1 MNDFDRMIGLR
12 EAMEIL
18 SDSRSGLY
26 AKLRAG
32 TLAAVKE
39 GGSTKIRASE
49 LRRYLDSLPRAAYAP
64 SSYNTRGV
72 A

>member
-1 MNDFDRMIGLR
+1 VNEFDPLLSTR
-12 EAMEIL
+12 EAMRLL

-32 TLAAVKE
+32 ALTAVKE
-39 GGSTKIRASE
+39 GGSRKIRASE
-49 LRRYLDSLPRAAYAP
+49 LRRYMDGLPRAKYSP
-64 SSYNTRGV
+64 SCYNSNGV